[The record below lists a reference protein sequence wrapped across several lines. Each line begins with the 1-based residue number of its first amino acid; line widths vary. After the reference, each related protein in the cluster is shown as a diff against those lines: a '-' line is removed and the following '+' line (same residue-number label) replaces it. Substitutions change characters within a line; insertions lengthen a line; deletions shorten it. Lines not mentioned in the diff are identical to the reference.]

1 MDSLRV
7 EESLKVKRKRNVY
20 KFIKTFDSLVD
31 IDTWKPSNGPAILGM
46 SMR

>member
-1 MDSLRV
+1 MDGIRL

-20 KFIKTFDSLVD
+20 NLIKTFDSIL
-31 IDTWKPSNGPAILGM
+31 ILRKPSNGPAILGM